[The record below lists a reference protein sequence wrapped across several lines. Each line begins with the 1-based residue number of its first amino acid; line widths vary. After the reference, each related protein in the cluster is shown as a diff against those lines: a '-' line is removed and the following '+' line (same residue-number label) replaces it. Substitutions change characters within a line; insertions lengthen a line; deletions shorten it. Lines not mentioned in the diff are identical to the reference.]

1 MTDPLFDRLA
11 RALAGRY
18 ILEREL
24 GQGGMATVYLGTDVK
39 LGRQVAIKA
48 LAPQTRE
55 YLGSER
61 FQREVQLAAQL
72 SHPHIVPVFEAG
84 EADGVLFYAMGY
96 VEGESL
102 KDRLEREGPLPLD
115 EAVRLIAEVGE
126 ALQYAHE
133 RGIVHRDIKP
143 ANILLSR
150 GHALVAD
157 FGIAKAI
164 SGDTSE
170 HTLTGTGISVG
181 TVEYMSPEQAA
192 GEKRLDGRSD
202 VYALAVLLYEL
213 LVGEPPFTG
222 PTVQAV
228 VARIITDPPRRLRTV
243 RASIPAHIEQAV
255 LAALSK
261 IPADRP
267 PTAQAFVDR
276 LPNLGGA
283 SPRCRTLAR
292 RCGRGRAG
300 GCRGFPD
307 ATRATAGF
315 APARPPCGDGVGAI
329 RTLLRGRSARR
340 PSRTVALDSFYIDS
354 TEVTIAAYQR
364 YVDSTQSTAPWRGA
378 RRPTGRRPASCGV
391 KPNGTASGAASGSPP
406 RMNGRRRR
414 ADQRVALPVGNSWDR
429 GRANAGSAADTFSRV
444 GAFPAG
450 RSFVG
455 AIDMVGNAWE
465 WVAAEEAGPSGEVW
479 HVIKGGAFNTP
490 PDNAAANA
498 GASSRRPL
506 LVHRLPLRASRGA
519 TVNRRA
525 PRVARRA
532 EASSP

>member
-1 MTDPLFDRLA
+1 MTDRLFDRVS

-18 ILEREL
+18 TLEREL

-39 LGRQVAIKA
+39 LGRQVAIKV

-102 KDRLEREGPLPLD
+102 KDRLEREGPLPLA
-115 EAVRLIAEVGE
+115 EALRLIAEIGE

-133 RGIVHRDIKP
+133 RGTVHRDIKP

-150 GHALVAD
+150 NHALVAD

-164 SGDTSE
+164 SAESSE
-170 HTLTGTGISVG
+170 QSLTGTGITVG

-202 VYALAVLLYEL
+202 VYALGVLLYEL

-243 RASIPAHIEQAV
+243 RATVPEHVEQAV
-255 LAALSK
+255 LSALSK

-267 PTAQAFVDR
+267 PTAQAFVDQ
-276 LPNLGGA
+276 LLNP
-283 SPRCRTLAR
+283 SPVQ
-292 RCGRGRAG
+292 GRGSRTGLVVLGVVALV
-300 GCRGFPD
+300 
-307 ATRATAGF
+307 AVAGF
-315 APARPPCGDGVGAI
+315 LLLRDRERAPPAPARPVGMVLVPAGDYLVGGG
-329 RTLLRGRSARR
+329 TSR
-340 PSRTVALDSFYIDS
+340 PRRTVTLDSFYLDS
-354 TEVTIAAYQR
+354 TEVTIGAYQR
-364 YVDSTQSTAPWRGA
+364 YLDSTRGTAPWRGSPSPDWPATGILWREAQRFCEWRDVRLPTEEEWEAAA
-378 RRPTGRRPASCGV
+378 RGPA
-391 KPNGTASGAASGSPP
+391 GSRYPW
-406 RMNGRRRR
+406 GE
-414 ADQRVALPVGNSWDR
+414 SWDR
-429 GRANAGSAADTFSRV
+429 GRANAGSAADTLKPV
-444 GAFPAG
+444 GGFPLG

-455 AIDMVGNAWE
+455 AVDMVGNAWE
-465 WVAAEEAGPSGEVW
+465 WVSAEQAGPGGEVW

-490 PDNAAANA
+490 PENAAAHA
-498 GASSRRPL
+498 
-506 LVHRLPLRASRGA
+506 RGA
-519 TVNRRA
+519 LPDDRRFWYTGFRCARAAARA
-525 PRVARRA
+525 P
-532 EASSP
+532 

>member
-1 MTDPLFDRLA
+1 MTDPLFGRLA

-18 ILEREL
+18 TLEREL
-24 GQGGMATVYLGTDVK
+24 GQGGMATVYLGTDVA

-150 GHALVAD
+150 SHALVAD

-164 SGDTSE
+164 SGERSE

-202 VYALAVLLYEL
+202 VYALGVLLYEL

-228 VARIITDPPRRLRTV
+228 VARILADPPRRLRSV
-243 RASIPAHIEQAV
+243 RASIPEHIEQTV
-255 LAALSK
+255 LSALSK
-261 IPADRP
+261 TPADRP

-276 LPNLGGA
+276 LLHPPAVHRGGA
-283 SPRCRTLAR
+283 GRWLAA
-292 RCGRGRAG
+292 AG
-300 GCRGFPD
+300 
-307 ATRATAGF
+307 AVALVAVAGF
-315 APARPPCGDGVGAI
+315 LVVRARQQAPPQSARPAGMVLVPS
-329 RTLLRGRSARR
+329 GR
-340 PSRTVALDSFYIDS
+340 Y
-354 TEVTIAAYQR
+354 
-364 YVDSTQSTAPWRGA
+364 
-378 RRPTGRRPASCGV
+378 
-391 KPNGTASGAASGSPP
+391 P
-406 RMNGRRRR
+406 RGRRRAPAE
-414 ADQRVALPVGNSWDR
+414 AD
-429 GRANAGSAADTFSRV
+429 
-444 GAFPAG
+444 
-450 RSFVG
+450 
-455 AIDMVGNAWE
+455 
-465 WVAAEEAGPSGEVW
+465 
-479 HVIKGGAFNTP
+479 
-490 PDNAAANA
+490 
-498 GASSRRPL
+498 
-506 LVHRLPLRASRGA
+506 
-519 TVNRRA
+519 RRA
-525 PRVARRA
+525 
-532 EASSP
+532 